1 MAEHRCP
8 FACARSQGVL
18 RNKNYHCAWSMA
30 VRHFAFCFVAFFTDY
45 PCAADTFVKR
55 IQIGSCDTEWAHI
68 TNVLYLHQTSG
79 YWFLSHSA
87 PQHKR
92 AHVPCKLCLCPITVL
107 YVGQMNSRDIHACKL
122 TSLKQNEFQELLH
135 QAHKAIATR
144 YKLCIAA
151 AIKFYINKVLAKF
164 ET

>member
-1 MAEHRCP
+1 MIRLNNFRDNAFEIQRIQREGECFAPHP
-8 FACARSQGVL
+8 HFACQNEVPQ
-18 RNKNYHCAWSMA
+18 

-122 TSLKQNEFQELLH
+122 TSLKRIEFQELLH

-144 YKLCIAA
+144 
-151 AIKFYINKVLAKF
+151 
-164 ET
+164 